1 MFSFEISTMSFPGTL
16 FNNKERCISRKRRE
30 MQQMYLAYCTL
41 SVPTQ
46 TQGQTIPSAA
56 FSLSWQGVHSLGVCK
71 DTESNRDML
80 NIY

>member
-1 MFSFEISTMSFPGTL
+1 
-16 FNNKERCISRKRRE
+16 